1 MKLGRVWRAALAVS
15 LAVAVI
21 PACSRRKPAEINPI
35 EPSVAFNRTKIPLGS
50 AVEITYT
57 WKLEPGAKKLTQDY
71 RAMVHFLDSHKNLLF
86 EDDHPPVPAVTSWEP
101 GQTYTYKRTK
111 FVPIYPYVGP
121 VEVRMGLYL
130 AGGKGGRVALKGE
143 DAGMSEIK
151 VGTVEFLPQTENI
164 FIVEKEGW
172 HSPESSAT
180 NPNQERT
187 WTKREAVA
195 SFKNPKKDV
204 VLYLEADTNFK
215 AFTQAPELVI
225 ALTAA
230 GAAAP
235 APAPAKPP
243 AKGATPAPAGPSATG
258 LVVPIA
264 NSEIFLKKVRFKA
277 ADLGDGDW
285 VDLRLVMN
293 QSFVP
298 KALGFNNDDREL
310 GLMVYHLYVGQ
321 ADQLGALDGVVDA
334 GPVTLPAPPAAAAAA
349 SPAPG
354 KPGAPAKPAAK

>member
-1 MKLGRVWRAALAVS
+1 VWRAALAVS
-15 LAVAVI
+15 LAVAVL

-35 EPSVAFNRTKIPLGS
+35 EPSVAFNRTKVPLGS

-57 WKLEPGAKKLTQDY
+57 WKLEPGAKKLTSDY
-71 RAMVHFLDSHKNLLF
+71 RVMVHFLDSHKNLLF
-86 EDDHPPVPAVTSWEP
+86 EDDHPPTPAVTAWEP
-101 GQTYTYKRTK
+101 GQTYSYKRTK

-121 VEVRMGLYL
+121 VEVRMGLYTT
-130 AGGKGGRVALKGE
+130 GGKGERVALKGE

-151 VGTVEFLPQTENI
+151 VATIEFLPQTENI

-172 HSPESSAT
+172 HSPESSAN
-180 NPNQERT
+180 NPAQERT

-215 AFTQAPELVI
+215 AFPQPPELVI
-225 ALTAA
+225 ALSPVGAA
-230 GAAAP
+230 PAAAP
-235 APAPAKPP
+235 AAAKAP
-243 AKGATPAPAGPSATG
+243 AKGAPAAPTAPAARG
-258 LVVPIA
+258 LAVPIA
-264 NSEIFLKKVRFKA
+264 NSEVFLKKVRFTA

-298 KALGFNNDDREL
+298 KALGLNTDDREL
-310 GLMVYHLYVGQ
+310 GLLVYHLYVGQ
-321 ADQLGALDGVVDA
+321 ADQLGAIDGVVEA
-334 GPVTLPAPPAAAAAA
+334 GPVALPVAPAVAPAA
-349 SPAPG
+349 SPATS
-354 KPGAPAKPAAK
+354 KSAPPTK